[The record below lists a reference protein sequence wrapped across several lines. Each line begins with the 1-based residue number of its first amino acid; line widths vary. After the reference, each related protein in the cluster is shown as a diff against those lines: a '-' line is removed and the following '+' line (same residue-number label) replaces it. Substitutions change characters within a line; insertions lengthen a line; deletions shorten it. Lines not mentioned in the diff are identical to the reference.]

1 MNIQRTEMVPKQG
14 EQGVD
19 TCLKKKTKN
28 QPILNYLASTELN
41 VKKKKNTT
49 TTAVGTNTTPLPTS
63 EKHDRREKTHKSGRK
78 NLKRENQQISA

>member
-41 VKKKKNTT
+41 VKKKK
-49 TTAVGTNTTPLPTS
+49 TPPPPPQQLELTQRLYQHLKNMTG
-63 EKHDRREKTHKSGRK
+63 EKKHTKVEGKT
-78 NLKRENQQISA
+78 